1 MSMAVVTLC
10 RPTTGLIPL
19 MLPLVLPW
27 GWPLKQR
34 VGLCLA
40 YGLTMVAVIAPWTYH
55 NWRTYHRFLPW
66 TAPAGAFWQGSP
78 EFYHLL
84 QQMRHYYQVWLQELD
99 PKHSGGHDAYTIEG
113 HRYFIQRALRSSWA
127 EPGVYLTYALQ
138 KAGYLWLG
146 NPTVEWAYGHLYNGR
161 LSLCEGLLEWLPPQF
176 QPRACARG

>member
-27 GWPLKQR
+27 GWPLKQK

-55 NWRTYHRFLPW
+55 NWRTYHRFLPLTVW
-66 TAPAGAFWQGSP
+66 AGALWQGSP

-84 QQMRHYYQVWLQELD
+84 QQKRNYYQVWLQDLD
-99 PKHSGGHDAYTIEG
+99 PKHNGGHAPYTIEG
-113 HRYFIQRALRSSWA
+113 HRYFTQRALRSLWA
-127 EPGVYLTYALQ
+127 EPGVYLT
-138 KAGYLWLG
+138 
-146 NPTVEWAYGHLYNGR
+146 
-161 LSLCEGLLEWLPPQF
+161 
-176 QPRACARG
+176 